1 MNSKALIYVSGGK
14 SGMVRRRLGWE
25 LLEKNLA
32 LKADC
37 FETLPLHLDTKGK
50 GKAGYAS
57 STLVV
62 LCHQEHVDAIL
73 RDLAP
78 DLEAIAV
85 PVLAARFLRKGC

>member
-1 MNSKALIYVSGGK
+1 MSETSSKALIYVTGGK

-32 LKADC
+32 LKADD
-37 FETLPLHLDTKGK
+37 FETLPLYLDTKGK
-50 GKAGYAS
+50 GKAGYGS

-62 LCHQEHVDAIL
+62 LCRQEHVQEIL
-73 RDLAP
+73 DGLAP

-85 PVLAARFLRKGC
+85 PVLAARLLS

>member
-1 MNSKALIYVSGGK
+1 MTEAAPKALIYVTGGK

-25 LLEKNLA
+25 LLERKLA

-37 FETLPLHLDTKGK
+37 FETLPLYLDSHGK
-50 GKAGYAS
+50 GKAGYGS

-62 LCHQEHVDAIL
+62 LCLQEHVDEIL
-73 RDLAP
+73 NGLAP

-85 PVLAARFLRKGC
+85 PVLAARVLS